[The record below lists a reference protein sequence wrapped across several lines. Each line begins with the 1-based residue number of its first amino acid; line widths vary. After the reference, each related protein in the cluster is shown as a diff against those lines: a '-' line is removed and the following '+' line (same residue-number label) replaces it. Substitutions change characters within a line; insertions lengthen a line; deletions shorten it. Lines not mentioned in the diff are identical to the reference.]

1 MTTQLR
7 LRLPVLV
14 CAAGAVASAAVV
26 WLAMPH
32 DREVKALWILLVKLV
47 PFAFGVETIARLE
60 LSPAARRRLA
70 LAAVPAAFLVYF
82 CYFVPKIFF
91 TSDDGNQLYYYVLTL
106 TPFVILA
113 FVLAYRLGGGRA
125 GTCRR
130 LGYAML
136 LLQLSGLED
145 LAFLTVN
152 HQTDPKWTPIPEVW
166 TWASHMTVFIGH
178 PPTKYQAF
186 AFIGTHV
193 VLALLV
199 LFLPARAATALA
211 RRIGRRPAAGGTVAA
226 AGTVADEPAPAEP
239 AEAPRPA
246 EPAEAPRPA
255 EPAEAG
261 PAGSAAAGDEVPDV
275 APAAR

>member
-1 MTTQLR
+1 MRVLTTQLR
-7 LRLPVLV
+7 SRLPVLV
-14 CAAGAVASAAVV
+14 CGTIAVASAAAI
-26 WLAMPH
+26 WLGMPH
-32 DREVKALWILLVKLV
+32 DREVKALWILLVKLI
-47 PFAFGVETIARLE
+47 PFVFGVETIARLE
-60 LSPAARRRLA
+60 LSEAARRRLA
-70 LAAVPAAFLVYF
+70 LVAVPVTFLVYF

-91 TSDDGNQLYYYVLTL
+91 NSDDGKQLYYYVLTL
-106 TPFVILA
+106 TPFLILA
-113 FVLAYRLGGGRA
+113 LVLAYRLGGGRP
-125 GTCRR
+125 GTTRR

-186 AFIGTHV
+186 AFIAVHV

-199 LFLPARAATALA
+199 LFLPARAVTAVG
-211 RRIGRRPAAGGTVAA
+211 RRIGRRTPAGAGAA
-226 AGTVADEPAPAEP
+226 EPGAASEPAEVPAELP
-239 AEAPRPA
+239 AEAPADAPA
-246 EPAEAPRPA
+246 A
-255 EPAEAG
+255 
-261 PAGSAAAGDEVPDV
+261 

>member
-1 MTTQLR
+1 MRAMTAQLR
-7 LRLPVLV
+7 LRLPVLL
-14 CAAGAVASAAVV
+14 CGTGAVASAAII

-32 DREVKALWILLVKLV
+32 DREVKALWILLVKLI
-47 PFAFGVETIARLE
+47 PFVLGVETIARLE
-60 LSPAARRRLA
+60 LSEAARRRLA
-70 LAAVPAAFLVYF
+70 LAAVPATFLVYF

-91 TSDDGNQLYYYVLTL
+91 NSDDGNQLYYYVLTL
-106 TPFVILA
+106 TPFLILA
-113 FVLAYRLGGGRA
+113 LVLSHRLGGGRP

-178 PPTKYQAF
+178 APTKYQAF
-186 AFIGTHV
+186 AFIAVHV

-199 LFLPARAATALA
+199 LFLPARAVRALA
-211 RRIGRRPAAGGTVAA
+211 RRVGRRPLGGGTAAGEPSTARPTA
-226 AGTVADEPAPAEP
+226 DTPTADTPTADTPVADTPAA
-239 AEAPRPA
+239 
-246 EPAEAPRPA
+246 
-255 EPAEAG
+255 
-261 PAGSAAAGDEVPDV
+261 